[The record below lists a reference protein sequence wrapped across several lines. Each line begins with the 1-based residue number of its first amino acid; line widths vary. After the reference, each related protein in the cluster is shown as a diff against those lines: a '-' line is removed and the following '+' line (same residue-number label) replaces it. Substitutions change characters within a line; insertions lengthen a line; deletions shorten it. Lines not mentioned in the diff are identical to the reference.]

1 MAIQLGWSLFGRL
14 RFDHLQQ
21 HSEQLNTAIAT
32 IGHSL
37 QLEGDDILLD
47 YVEHQLHWRQLRRI
61 GCQNSGNL
69 KFFYLDDKIL
79 SFISYANI
87 INITN
92 FRDFKSL
99 INVINFIKS
108 NPCLFLLKLAF
119 EFLLKFLQFPPNY
132 LFQYMFLFR
141 KVEYIFNLI

>member
-1 MAIQLGWSLFGRL
+1 METAALGGCTTWRITFRPSSIWPPPTL
-14 RFDHLQQ
+14 R
-21 HSEQLNTAIAT
+21 AT
-32 IGHSL
+32 KHRYRSCSIGHPL

-47 YVEHQLHWRQLRRI
+47 YVEHQLHWRQLWRI
-61 GCQNSGNL
+61 GWQNSGDL

-79 SFISYANI
+79 SFISHANI

-108 NPCLFLLKLAF
+108 NPYLFLLKLAF
-119 EFLLKFLQFPPNY
+119 EFLLKFLQFPLNH
-132 LFQYMFLFR
+132 LFHYMFLFQ
-141 KVEYIFNLI
+141 